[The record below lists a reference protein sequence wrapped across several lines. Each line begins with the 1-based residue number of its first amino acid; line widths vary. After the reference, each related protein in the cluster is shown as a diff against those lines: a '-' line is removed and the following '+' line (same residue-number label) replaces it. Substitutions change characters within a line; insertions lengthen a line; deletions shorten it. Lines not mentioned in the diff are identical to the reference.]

1 MTLEVEIVISYD
13 PRTKRVGFR
22 YTPAD
27 LFTERRDFLY
37 AMLERTREEILI
49 QRLRV
54 EPEHEKIEEEES
66 TGTFGKGEKT
76 DVDRV

>member
-22 YTPAD
+22 YTPPD

-49 QRLRV
+49 QQLGA
-54 EPEHEKIEEEES
+54 PKHEEIREES
-66 TGTFGKGEKT
+66 TGTFGKGKKT
-76 DVDRV
+76 HVDRV

>member
-22 YTPAD
+22 YTPPD

-49 QRLRV
+49 QQLGMGGK
-54 EPEHEKIEEEES
+54 HEEIQEKS

-76 DVDRV
+76 DVNGLR

>member
-13 PRTKRVGFR
+13 PRTKRIGFR
-22 YTPAD
+22 YTPLD

-49 QRLRV
+49 QQLGV
-54 EPEHEKIEEEES
+54 GSKHEEIQEES

-76 DVDRV
+76 DVNRL

>member
-1 MTLEVEIVISYD
+1 MLEVKIEISYN

-49 QRLRV
+49 QQLRV
-54 EPEHEKIEEEES
+54 GPEHEVIEEEA
-66 TGTFGKGEKT
+66 TFGKGEKT
-76 DVDRV
+76 DVDLDGL